1 MQNDNLND
9 QNKNTEIIV
18 SLDKDIESPVLS
30 SSKETN
36 IIIKHRVSDI
46 VSLMH
51 KKDIKIKSFIAFYM
65 LLTSTPVI
73 ISNFVF
79 NNLFINILFYERLF
93 VIILI
98 CGMLITSNLD
108 ELLPYN
114 KNKNNKC
121 YYIHNISYYDYYF
134 NYYTSIIG
142 LMIYANYYYSYRS
155 INYEYAC
162 IVSKSIITFC
172 VDHCLKKEKYK
183 YLLN

>member
-1 MQNDNLND
+1 MQNDNLNH
-9 QNKNTEIIV
+9 QIV
-18 SLDKDIESPVLS
+18 TLDPLVESPGL

-36 IIIKHRVSDI
+36 IIIKHHISDI

-51 KKDIKIKSFIAFYM
+51 KKDIKIKAFIAFCM

-79 NNLFINILFYERLF
+79 NNLFINILFYQRLV

-121 YYIHNISYYDYYF
+121 YYIHYISYYDYYF

-155 INYEYAC
+155 INYEHAC
-162 IVSKSIITFC
+162 IVSKSIITIC
-172 VDHCLKKEKYK
+172 IDHCLKLTQKKE

>member
-1 MQNDNLND
+1 MQNDNLNN
-9 QNKNTEIIV
+9 QIV
-18 SLDKDIESPVLS
+18 SLDTKVEPPIVSN
-30 SSKETN
+30 SKERS
-36 IIIKHRVSDI
+36 IIIKHRISDI

-51 KKDIKIKSFIAFYM
+51 KKDIKIKVFIVFYM
-65 LLTSTPVI
+65 LLSSAPVI
-73 ISNFVF
+73 ITNFVF
-79 NNLFINILFYERLF
+79 NNLFINILFYQRLV
-93 VIILI
+93 VIILV

-114 KNKNNKC
+114 KNKNKKC
-121 YYIHNISYYDYYF
+121 YYIYNISYYDYLF

-162 IVSKSIITFC
+162 IISKSIITFWI
-172 VDHCLKKEKYK
+172 DHCLKEEKNK

>member
-1 MQNDNLND
+1 MQNENLND
-9 QNKNTEIIV
+9 QIV
-18 SLDKDIESPVLS
+18 SLDKDVESPCFVS
-30 SSKETN
+30 NSKETN
-36 IIIKHRVSDI
+36 IIIKHHISDI

-51 KKDIKIKSFIAFYM
+51 KKDIKLKSLIMFYM

-73 ISNFVF
+73 ITNFVF
-79 NNLFINILFYERLF
+79 NNLFINILFYQRLIT
-93 VIILI
+93 IILV

-114 KNKNNKC
+114 KNKNKKC
-121 YYIHNISYYDYYF
+121 SYFYNILYYDYLF

-162 IVSKSIITFC
+162 IVSKSIITFWIDLC
-172 VDHCLKKEKYK
+172 FKNKKNK